1 MRASLRRR
9 TIALVT
15 AYAVALQALLPA
27 LALVIDASGDQLSAS
42 VEICTNA
49 VDSGGQLP
57 GQPHNGCPHGLACL
71 MAGCSGIAA
80 AFVPEHLQFEPDF
93 APTAVPAL
101 RPVDRIALP
110 TGLAH
115 SARAPPHA

>member
-1 MRASLRRR
+1 MRASLRRQ

-27 LALVIDASGDQLSAS
+27 FALMIDASGDQLRAS
-42 VEICTNA
+42 VELCTKA

-57 GQPHNGCPHGLACL
+57 GQPHRGCPHGLACL
-71 MAGCSGIAA
+71 MTACSGIAA
-80 AFVPEHLQFEPDF
+80 ALVPEHLQFEPDF
-93 APTAVPAL
+93 VRTAVLAL

-110 TGLAH
+110 AGLPH